1 MDRFVDVGHSL
12 TNIAGHH
19 FESGQK
25 IGAYADKPHM
35 GVWGEKGTSIEMRAR
50 LMPSLQRFGGKTC
63 PHSPQQER
71 FISLLCHS
79 INSSDTLGEVSI
91 RVR

>member
-35 GVWGEKGTSIEMRAR
+35 RVWGEKGTSIEMRAR
-50 LMPSLQRFGGKTC
+50 LMPSLQRFGGKHMSTF
-63 PHSPQQER
+63 SSTREIY
-71 FISLLCHS
+71 FTSLS
-79 INSSDTLGEVSI
+79 FN
-91 RVR
+91 